1 MVGQTDQV
9 QRVDVATYSV
19 PTSAP
24 EADGTFTWDATTV
37 VAVTVTTGA
46 VRGLGWT
53 YGTRAAATVIRDLL
67 APAVTSRDVHDVPGC
82 FEAMRRAAR
91 NAIVPGVVTTAI
103 SAMDVA
109 LWDAKAKLLGT
120 PLSRLFGVGHE
131 PVPVY
136 GSGGFTSYDDDQLRT
151 ELSGWVHQ
159 QGIPRVKIKIG
170 ESYGTRADRDLHRV
184 ALARRVIGDDTELYV
199 DANGGYT
206 AKQAVRQAE
215 RMREHEV
222 RWFEEPVSSDDLAG
236 LRLVRSLVTADV
248 AAGEYGSDVAYF
260 TRMCRAE
267 AVDCLQADATRCGGY
282 TGWFAAA
289 AVAAGHNL
297 QVSAHCAPNLH
308 LPAAAATPNL
318 RHIEWFHDHQRIEA
332 ELFDGAADPTGGQA
346 RPNTG
351 APGHG
356 LTLRTEAARAYR
368 TA

>member
-67 APAVTSRDVHDVPGC
+67 APAVTGRDVHDVPGC

-170 ESYGTRADRDLHRV
+170 ESWGRAEARDLHRMR
-184 ALARRVIGDDTELYV
+184 LAREVIGPEAELFV
-199 DANGGYT
+199 DANGGYQ
-206 AKQAVRQAE
+206 AKQAVRVA
-215 RMREHEV
+215 HAATDLDV
-222 RWFEEPVSSDDLAG
+222 RWFEEPVSSDNLAG
-236 LRLVRSLVTADV
+236 LAEVRAAVTADI
-248 AAGEYGSDVAYF
+248 AAGEYGTDPGYF
-260 TRMCRAE
+260 RQMCAAG
-267 AVDCLQADATRCGGY
+267 AVDCLQIDLTRCGGF
-282 TGWFAAA
+282 TGFLRAA
-289 AVAAGHNL
+289 AVADSFGL
-297 QVSAHCAPNLH
+297 QVSSHTAPQLH
-308 LPAAAATPNL
+308 LRVAPAVPNL
-318 RHIEWFHDHQRIEA
+318 RHLEWFTDHVRLEQR
-332 ELFDGAADPTGGQA
+332 LFDGVVTPVDGMLPVAVE
-346 RPNTG
+346 

-356 LTLRTEAARAYR
+356 MTLKAADSQAFR